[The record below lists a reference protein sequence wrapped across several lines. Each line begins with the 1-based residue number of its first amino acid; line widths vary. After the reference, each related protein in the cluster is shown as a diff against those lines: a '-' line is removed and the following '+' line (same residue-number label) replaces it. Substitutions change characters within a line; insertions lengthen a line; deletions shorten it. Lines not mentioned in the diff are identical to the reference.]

1 MGSNLAKVTCK
12 LRPEPIPELRLLPS
26 IASTQ
31 CFIPLIQHRV
41 QRPGQPPSQEA
52 RLTLEVFDLEEI
64 LTSTHI
70 LSDLAWGWGRPVVV
84 GGSGSFWD
92 VGGVFSREL
101 KSRIAAWLLKQ
112 HNIIK
117 SVMEP
122 RP

>member
-1 MGSNLAKVTCK
+1 M
-12 LRPEPIPELRLLPS
+12 
-26 IASTQ
+26 
-31 CFIPLIQHRV
+31 
-41 QRPGQPPSQEA
+41 

-64 LTSTHI
+64 LTITHI
-70 LSDLAWGWGRPVVV
+70 LRDLAWGWGRPV
-84 GGSGSFWD
+84 GWGWGGGEGSGSFWD
-92 VGGVFSREL
+92 VGRVFSREF

>member
-1 MGSNLAKVTCK
+1 M
-12 LRPEPIPELRLLPS
+12 
-26 IASTQ
+26 
-31 CFIPLIQHRV
+31 
-41 QRPGQPPSQEA
+41 

-64 LTSTHI
+64 LTITHI
-70 LSDLAWGWGRPVVV
+70 LSIWPGAGAGQWGEV
-84 GGSGSFWD
+84 GGEGSGSFWD
-92 VGGVFSREL
+92 VGRVFSREF